1 MSGLSLG
8 TADTLL
14 TQRAADFL
22 ASGPADPQTL
32 ISHVCQ
38 INGTTRGVAEHMA
51 AALFAGHQR
60 FARDTEGRWVLR
72 CHPEPERSEGEGSR
86 PRRKRVARQS
96 RSFADAQDDNKDAQH
111 DGVCCGASHAGHS
124 LLSPTRHD
132 DPLAHESFVVVDCET
147 TGSRAWSG
155 DRITEVAV
163 VRVHRGVAERVF
175 DTLVNPDRPIPA
187 SVTALTNITS
197 DMVRGA
203 PRFRDICPQ
212 LLGVLE
218 GQIFVAH
225 NADFDWRF
233 LSAEVERATYRPLQG
248 KRICTVKLARKVLPQ
263 LRRRNL
269 DALQNF
275 YGVENHARHRA
286 GGDAVATAS
295 VFLRLLDGARDRG
308 WTSLDD
314 LTYAMTRGT
323 GRRKR
328 RRRPPALPHS
338 VTDDSYA

>member
-1 MSGLSLG
+1 MAGLSLG

-60 FARDTEGRWVLR
+60 FARDGEGRWVLR
-72 CHPEPERSEGEGSR
+72 CSPEPNEEAR
-86 PRRKRVARQS
+86 PRKRVSRQAGS
-96 RSFADAQDDNKDAQH
+96 VVADAPHDDS
-111 DGVCCGASHAGHS
+111 CCGASHAGHA
-124 LLSPTRHD
+124 LVSPTRHD

-155 DRITEVAV
+155 DRITEIAV

-187 SVTALTNITS
+187 AVTALTNITS
-197 DMVRGA
+197 QMVRGA

-248 KRICTVKLARKVLPQ
+248 RRICTVKLARKVLPQ

-314 LTYAMTRGT
+314 LTYALTRGT

-338 VTDDSYA
+338 VTDDSSA

>member
-1 MSGLSLG
+1 MSGLALG

-22 ASGPADPQTL
+22 ASGPADPQAL

-38 INGTTRGVAEHMA
+38 IDGTTRGVAEHMA
-51 AALFAGHQR
+51 AALFAGHQKFVR
-60 FARDTEGRWVLR
+60 EADGRWTLR
-72 CHPEPERSEGEGSR
+72 ACHPDRSEGS
-86 PRRKRVARQS
+86 PSTAKRVSLQRG
-96 RSFADAQDDNKDAQH
+96 SFADAQDDNH
-111 DGVCCGASHAGHS
+111 VCGARHAAVTPH
-124 LLSPTRHD
+124 HD
-132 DPLAHESFVVVDCET
+132 DALANESFVVVDCET
-147 TGSRAWSG
+147 TGSSARSG
-155 DRITEVAV
+155 DRITEIAV
-163 VRVHRGVAERVF
+163 VRVHRGVVECVF

-197 DMVRGA
+197 EMVRSA
-203 PRFRDICPQ
+203 PRFRDICQQ

-218 GQIFVAH
+218 GHIFVAH

-308 WTSLDD
+308 WSSLDD

-328 RRRPPALPHS
+328 RRRSPALPHS
-338 VTDDSYA
+338 VTDDTYA

>member
-8 TADTLL
+8 NAETLL
-14 TQRAADFL
+14 TQRAADYL
-22 ASGPADPQTL
+22 VAGPADPQAL

-38 INGTTRGVAEHMA
+38 ISGPTRGVAEHMA

-60 FARDTEGRWVLR
+60 FSRNSDGYWILR
-72 CHPEPERSEGEGSR
+72 HPEERGDEG
-86 PRRKRVARQS
+86 PRNAEDKRKKKGKNALLGTQQSIVAEVP
-96 RSFADAQDDNKDAQH
+96 QDDI
-111 DGVCCGASHAGHS
+111 CCGANHS
-124 LLSPTRHD
+124 GRVFHNHD
-132 DPLAHESFVVVDCET
+132 DALANESFVVVDCET
-147 TGSRAWSG
+147 TGPRAWSG
-155 DRITEVAV
+155 DRVTEVAV
-163 VRVHRGVAERVF
+163 VRVHRGVAELVF
-175 DTLVNPDRPIPA
+175 DTLVNPDRAIPPTV
-187 SVTALTNITS
+187 SALTNITR
-197 DMVRGA
+197 DMVARA

-218 GQIFVAH
+218 GNIFVAH

-233 LSAEVERATYRPLQG
+233 LSMEIERATRRPLHG
-248 KRICTVKLARKVLPQ
+248 RRICTVKFARKVLPQ

-275 YGVENHARHRA
+275 YGVENYARHRA

-295 VFLRLLDGARDRG
+295 VFLRMLDAARDRG
-308 WTSLDD
+308 YSSLDD
-314 LTYAMTRGT
+314 LESAISRGT
-323 GRRKR
+323 GGRKR

>member
-1 MSGLSLG
+1 VGLTGLSLG

-14 TQRAADFL
+14 TQRAADYL

-32 ISHVCQ
+32 ITHVCQ
-38 INGTTRGVAEHMA
+38 INGASRGVAEHMA
-51 AALFAGHQR
+51 AALFAGHQQFTR
-60 FARDTEGRWVLR
+60 TADGLWTLR
-72 CHPEPERSEGEGSR
+72 NERHPERSGGQGSFV
-86 PRRKRVARQS
+86 P
-96 RSFADAQDDNKDAQH
+96 FADAHGPRDAAVPAH
-111 DGVCCGASHAGHS
+111 VCGANHAG
-124 LLSPTRHD
+124 RVFRQHD
-132 DPLAHESFVVVDCET
+132 DPLANESFVVVDCET
-147 TGSRAWSG
+147 TGSRAWNG

-175 DTLVNPDRPIPA
+175 DSLVNPDRPIPP

-197 DMVRGA
+197 AMVKAA
-203 PRFRDICPQ
+203 PRFRDICAQ

-218 GQIFVAH
+218 GSIFVAH

-233 LSAEVERATYRPLQG
+233 LSAEIERATRRPLRG
-248 KRICTVKLARKVLPQ
+248 KRVCTVKLARKVLPQ

-275 YGVENHARHRA
+275 YGVENYARHRA

-308 WTSLDD
+308 WTTLDD
-314 LTYAMTRGT
+314 LQYAMTRGT
-323 GRRKR
+323 GQRKR

-338 VTDDSYA
+338 VSDDSYA